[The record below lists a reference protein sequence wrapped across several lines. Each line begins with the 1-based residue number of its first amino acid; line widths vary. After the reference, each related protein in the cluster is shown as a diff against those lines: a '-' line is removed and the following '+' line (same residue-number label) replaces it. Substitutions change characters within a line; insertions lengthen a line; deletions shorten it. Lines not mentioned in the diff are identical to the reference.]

1 MFIVAKKHLKLQK
14 VKRKSIENPKVFLL
28 NFTNALYVIG
38 DFGVPKKELIIHFRD
53 FRVPKK

>member
-1 MFIVAKKHLKLQK
+1 MFIVAKNYLKSQK
-14 VKRKSIENPKVFLL
+14 AKLKIQENHSIFLL
-28 NFTNALYVIG
+28 NFTNILYVFG